1 MARDRDRCS
10 TVILQV
16 HQVESRESNKTLT
29 LLRSFLISP
38 RPTLKIIEHIHTYS
52 MSKSIIKQP

>member
-1 MARDRDRCS
+1 MARDRGS

-29 LLRSFLISP
+29 LLKSFLISP
-38 RPTLKIIEHIHTYS
+38 RPTLKIIEHIHIVCLS
-52 MSKSIIKQP
+52 LL